1 MKRKGNGSDYFVL
14 NASTSRPHG
23 THVTCTHTIAIYFLE
38 VHTYVVAALATTP
51 KLDTL
56 KVFFLV
62 FVCVRGASG
71 NFKAEATG

>member
-1 MKRKGNGSDYFVL
+1 MKRKGNGADYFVL

-56 KVFFLV
+56 KGFFLV
-62 FVCVRGASG
+62 FVCVGGASG